1 MAEKIKI
8 EIKNFNFFYHKKQ
21 VIHDLSLKIHK
32 NAITSFF
39 GPANGG
45 VTTLLRSLNRLF
57 ELNHDTHIEGD
68 ILIDGESI
76 FNPDVSVTEL
86 RRKVGMVFEI
96 PAPLPISIF
105 DNVAYGPRLSKKK
118 TKSEINDVV
127 EQAIKQAALWDDVK
141 DRLKAPAMSLS
152 GGQQQRLCIARVLAL
167 QPEVIMLDR
176 ACSGLDPISTAKI
189 EESLLLLKEEFT
201 IVIAPHNVQQ
211 AVRISDRA
219 AFMLMGYLIEAGT
232 NAEVFGSP
240 KDQRTND
247 YITGRFG

>member
-1 MAEKIKI
+1 MSENNIKI
-8 EIKNFNFFYHKKQ
+8 EIKNFSFYYGQKQ
-21 VIHDLSLKIHK
+21 VIHDLNLKIHK
-32 NAITSFF
+32 NEIMSFF

-57 ELNHDTHIEGD
+57 ELNHNTRSEGD

-76 FNPDVSVTEL
+76 FDPDASVTEL

-96 PAPLPISIF
+96 PTPLPLSIF
-105 DNVAYGPRLSKKK
+105 DNVAYGPRLNKKK
-118 TKSEINDVV
+118 SKDEINEVV
-127 EQAIKQAALWDDVK
+127 EQAIKQAALWDDVS
-141 DRLKAPAMSLS
+141 DRLRAPAMSLS

-167 QPEVIMLDR
+167 KPEVIILDR

-189 EESLLLLKEEFT
+189 EESLTKLKKQFT

-211 AVRISDRA
+211 AMRISDRA
-219 AFMLMGYLIEAGT
+219 AFMLMGYLVEAGADIFT
-232 NAEVFGSP
+232 HP
-240 KDQRTND
+240 QDQRTDD